1 MGKHSNVSSS
11 TKWRLGENVVLWLMK
26 CLSSA
31 VGFDIF
37 MDNYFTFFRQF
48 TLLRVNIIRAARV
61 LNKNMLRKCTIIQ
74 DKQLRKKGTLP
85 L

>member
-1 MGKHSNVSSS
+1 
-11 TKWRLGENVVLWLMK
+11 MK

-31 VGFDIF
+31 VIFDIF
-37 MDNYFTFFRQF
+37 MDKYFTSFRQL
-48 TLLRVNIIRAARV
+48 TLLRVNNIRAARV

-74 DKQLRKKGTLP
+74 DKQLRKKGKLP

>member
-1 MGKHSNVSSS
+1 
-11 TKWRLGENVVLWLMK
+11 MK

-31 VGFDIF
+31 VIFDIF
-37 MDNYFTFFRQF
+37 MDNYFTSFRQL
-48 TLLRVNIIRAARV
+48 TLLPANNIRAARV
-61 LNKNMLRKCTIIQ
+61 LNKNMLLKCNIIQ

>member
-1 MGKHSNVSSS
+1 ML
-11 TKWRLGENVVLWLMK
+11 RLMK
-26 CLSSA
+26 CLYSA
-31 VGFDIF
+31 VIFDIF
-37 MDNYFTFFRQF
+37 MDKYFTSFRQL
-48 TLLRVNIIRAARV
+48 TLLRVNNIRAARV

>member
-1 MGKHSNVSSS
+1 
-11 TKWRLGENVVLWLMK
+11 MK

-31 VGFDIF
+31 VSFDIF
-37 MDNYFTFFRQF
+37 MDNYFTSFRQL
-48 TLLRVNIIRAARV
+48 TLLRVHNIRAARG

-85 L
+85 LLNSIDQAKSSVTLIVVR